1 MKSFKWLLFFAC
13 FPVSLPAQE
22 LHEDY
27 LTVNLLKPIDPF
39 FPRINAGY
47 VFDMKNGYGIGANV
61 GFGHETWSPFNTEE
75 EPKINFRLREF
86 RLEFIKFTERSKNLT
101 EYLALEAF
109 YLEHTETRINES
121 YTPNS
126 ETRLEFDS
134 ANFERIKFG
143 INAKAGIFFSLLSQF
158 GVNCYGG
165 LGLRLRK
172 NTYSDVINPREDDRF
187 DEEFLSILGDP
198 IVRTYEREGTVVGL
212 NLTVGVNI
220 FLKLRKPQT
229 GLSD

>member
-1 MKSFKWLLFFAC
+1 MKSFKWLLFLTC
-13 FPVSLPAQE
+13 FTLSLPAQK

-47 VFDMKNGYGIGANV
+47 VFDMNNGYGIGANV
-61 GFGHETWSPFNTEE
+61 GFGHETWSPFNTAE
-75 EPKINFRLREF
+75 EPKINYRLREM

-109 YLEHTETRINES
+109 YLEHTETRINDT
-121 YTPNS
+121 YTPDS
-126 ETRLEFDS
+126 ATRLEFDR
-134 ANFERIKFG
+134 ANYERIKFG
-143 INAKAGIFFSLLSQF
+143 FNAKAGIFFSLLSQF

-172 NTYSDVINPREDDRF
+172 NSYSDLVNPREDENF
-187 DEEFLSILGDP
+187 DGGFISILADP

-212 NLTVGVNI
+212 NLTLGVNI
-220 FLKLRKPQT
+220 FLKLRKPQK